1 MKKRYIFLIF
11 TLSVGAAIVFFG
23 KTDRYNP
30 EIDKLE
36 QDIEDIRHEGD
47 STIDLAEDVIN
58 NFVEQKKLNSEKIE
72 SFENLVEEQDM
83 TIEEQLVKLRKALKE
98 ANEFKQ
104 MAEDQ
109 SKLALEMK
117 EMAQKQKEMA
127 ELAKMEAQEQLN
139 MVLLENKRLKEK
151 LDSLLNPPLMLDYT
165 NTIFVDSTSINTV
178 DESEKKKKKRKK
190 NN

>member
-36 QDIEDIRHEGD
+36 QDIEDIRHAGD

-109 SKLALEMK
+109 SKLAREMK

>member
-109 SKLALEMK
+109 SKLAREMK